1 MLERDIERK
10 LGEQLRGLGCLYY
23 KFVSPGQRGVPD
35 RIVVCPD
42 GTLWFVE
49 LKRPQGKLGALQSVQ
64 LSRLARYGQRTAL
77 IWDEEAARDFVR
89 LVRARHCE
97 RCAPRASLLAWK
109 GGDQK

>member
-23 KFVSPGQRGVPD
+23 KFVSPGQCGVPD

-42 GTLWFVE
+42 GSLWFVE

-64 LSRLARYGQRTAL
+64 LARLTRYGQRTAL
-77 IWDEEAARDFVR
+77 IWDEEAVLDFVH
-89 LVRARHCE
+89 LVKARHCK
-97 RCAPRASLLAWK
+97 RCAPSTALLVWK
-109 GGDQK
+109 AGDQK

>member
-64 LSRLARYGQRTAL
+64 LARLTRYGQRTAL
-77 IWDEEAARDFVR
+77 IWDEEAANLFVWFIR
-89 LVRARHCE
+89 EAHCLKCSAR
-97 RCAPRASLLAWK
+97 PTWK